1 MASKSYSKML
11 QKKTDV
17 SPGKKSNLPKPSNE
31 DQDTYINSMSAK
43 CKTHVSKY
51 DMEEAFDI
59 KCSHVIDE
67 CFYSI
72 KSDCEMAS
80 SGILANEQYSSLF
93 DFHEL
98 IRNNVDLNDFYKKT
112 MDS

>member
-17 SPGKKSNLPKPSNE
+17 STNNIKGNLTKPTNE
-31 DQDTYINSMSAK
+31 DQYINSMSAK
-43 CKTHVSKY
+43 SKTHVSKY
-51 DMEEAFDI
+51 DMEETFYI
-59 KCSHVIDE
+59 KCTHVIDE

-72 KSDCEMAS
+72 KSDCELSS
-80 SGILANEQYSSLF
+80 SGILENEQYSSLF

-98 IRNNVDLNDFYKKT
+98 IRNNVDLNHFYKKT